1 MASELLCI
9 GDNVVD
15 LYVDQGMFYPG
26 GNALNVAVLARR
38 CGLADVAYMGIVGN
52 DREGDHVRACMAA
65 EGLSTAHLRRVEG
78 PNGKAQV
85 THDAAGDR
93 VFLQSNRGGIR
104 RKLMLRMDDDDL
116 ALIAVMGH
124 VHSSCFSYLE
134 PELPR
139 IRSAAQAVSFD
150 FSTLHAPDYLALV
163 CPHVT
168 TAFLS
173 GADLGEAEVK
183 ALIDRVQALGP
194 ETVCVTLGEK
204 GALWVRGDERLLQ
217 GTAPARVVD
226 TMGAGDA
233 FIAGYLAAVL
243 ENAQPAEALIR
254 AATFAARACEWHGAW
269 GHPMQDGA

>member
-1 MASELLCI
+1 MTHGLLCI

-15 LYVDQGMFYPG
+15 LYLDRGVFFPG

-38 CGLADVAYMGIVGN
+38 FGFANVAYMGIVGN

-78 PNGKAQV
+78 PNGKAKV
-85 THDAAGDR
+85 THDAFGDR
-93 VFLQSNRGGIR
+93 VFVSSNRGGIR

-116 ALIAVMGH
+116 AMIADMGH

-139 IRSAAQAVSFD
+139 IRSAAHSLSFD
-150 FSTLHAPDYLALV
+150 FSTVHDPAYLAQV
-163 CPHVT
+163 CPNVT

-173 GADLGEAEVK
+173 GAGLDDSAVD
-183 ALIDRVQALGP
+183 ALIARVQALGP
-194 ETVCVTLGEK
+194 ETVCVTRGEK
-204 GALWVRGDERLLQ
+204 GAMLAQGRDRLAQ
-217 GTAPARVVD
+217 PTAPARVVD

-243 ENAQPAEALIR
+243 GGAGTAAALER
-254 AATFAARACEWHGAW
+254 AAFHAARACEWSGAW
-269 GHPMQDGA
+269 GHPMPDGG

>member
-1 MASELLCI
+1 MAGGLLCI

-15 LYVDQGMFYPG
+15 LYVDQGVFYPG

-52 DREGDHVRACMAA
+52 DPEGDHVRACMAA

-116 ALIAVMGH
+116 ALIAAMGH

-139 IRSAAQAVSFD
+139 IRAAAEGVSFD
-150 FSTLHAPDYLALV
+150 FSTRHDPDYLAQV

-168 TAFLS
+168 MAFLS
-173 GADLGEAEVK
+173 GADLDDAGVQ
-183 ALIDRVQALGP
+183 ALIGRVQALGP
-194 ETVCVTLGEK
+194 ETVCVTRGDK
-204 GALWVRGDERLLQ
+204 GAVWGRGDRRLAQ
-217 GTAPARVVD
+217 GIAPARVVD

-233 FIAGYLAAVL
+233 FIAGYLAAAL
-243 ENAQPAEALIR
+243 DGAEPSDSLSR
-254 AATFAARACEWHGAW
+254 AAASAASACGWHGAW
-269 GHPMQDGA
+269 GYPMQDSV